1 MLSLLQMS
9 LSPMSLG
16 AMVAA
21 MCGMG
26 DPTYRA
32 LRSREEREPKPLTKY
47 DLTALERARLKRE
60 RKLKR

>member
-1 MLSLLQMS
+1 
-9 LSPMSLG
+9 
-16 AMVAA
+16 MVAA

-32 LRSREEREPKPLTKY
+32 LRLPGAREPKPLTKY
-47 DLTALERARLKRE
+47 DLVALERARLKRE